1 MVNITIR
8 LAEINTMDY
17 NELQELLGKKDNE
30 VYRKNVYT
38 KYDNEY
44 YCIIQYSFQNRHYY
58 KVQKKISK
66 EEYMDRFD
74 HSATILILE

>member
-58 KVQKKISK
+58 KVQKKNIK
-66 EEYMDRFD
+66 RRIYGQ
-74 HSATILILE
+74 I